1 MSSTESYPPAGYRPA
16 TERPSVLSQVVSGL
30 RRGVEFLDERGR
42 GAWWAV
48 TILSFFIA
56 PPLGVALLLFMLGT
70 GRMFGHRH
78 HHRSDRALACGWG
91 RGQLR
96 EGWEERMRSARS
108 AMRPSGNAAFDSY
121 KTETL
126 RRLEEEQR
134 AFEEFLGR
142 LREAK
147 DKAEFDQFMEDRARR
162 AADRTPSEDGEQAA

>member
-1 MSSTESYPPAGYRPA
+1 
-16 TERPSVLSQVVSGL
+16 
-30 RRGVEFLDERGR
+30 
-42 GAWWAV
+42 
-48 TILSFFIA
+48 
-56 PPLGVALLLFMLGT
+56 
-70 GRMFGHRH
+70 
-78 HHRSDRALACGWG
+78 
-91 RGQLR
+91 
-96 EGWEERMRSARS
+96 MRSARS

-162 AADRTPSEDGEQAA
+162 AADRTPDDGQEAA